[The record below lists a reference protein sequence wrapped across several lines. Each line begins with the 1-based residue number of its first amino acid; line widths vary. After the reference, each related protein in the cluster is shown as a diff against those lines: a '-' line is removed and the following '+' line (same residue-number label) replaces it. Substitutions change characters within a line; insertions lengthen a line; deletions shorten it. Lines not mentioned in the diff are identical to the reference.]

1 MSNSHKAHFKQRMAC
16 VSLWMKHLPTT
27 EEGVFLFVY
36 GCCQKQLVF
45 SGMLKSNAPLEHLCD
60 PHLLTCRK
68 KIISKKTLT
77 LAHCVFMKCDKSGV
91 LCRRQPNN
99 LQAKLAMSKSPAG
112 WSFGIIGRWSGDKSM
127 QATHMLVNQEKNTSN
142 STRNLCA
149 YCKAWIW
156 SRFIVTVVHVF
167 LK

>member
-1 MSNSHKAHFKQRMAC
+1 MSNRHKAHFKHVAC

-45 SGMLKSNAPLEHLCD
+45 SRMLKSNAPLEHLCD
-60 PHLLTCRK
+60 PHLLICRK

-112 WSFGIIGRWSGDKSM
+112 
-127 QATHMLVNQEKNTSN
+127 
-142 STRNLCA
+142 
-149 YCKAWIW
+149 
-156 SRFIVTVVHVF
+156 
-167 LK
+167 